1 MNSKIFRS
9 NFITSLLVLIVTIVL
24 IFGVLFEYFETQ
36 LTNELGSEADY
47 IAHEIENDGVS
58 YINNFKNDKKI
69 HTYTDG
75 SSAPAASV
83 VFGTGT

>member
-36 LTNELGSEADY
+36 LTNELKSEATY
-47 IAHEIENDGVS
+47 ISHALERSE
-58 YINNFKNDKKI
+58 
-69 HTYTDG
+69 
-75 SSAPAASV
+75 SV
-83 VFGTGT
+83 V

>member
-9 NFITSLLVLIVTIVL
+9 NFITSLLVLIVAIVL

-47 IAHEIENDGVS
+47 IAHAIENDGVS
-58 YINNFKNDKKI
+58 YINNFKNDKKVI
-69 HTYTDG
+69 G
-75 SSAPAASV
+75 
-83 VFGTGT
+83 FLNL